1 MGNSHGH
8 YSKVRSDSKKL
19 QPFVLAE
26 LVPPTE
32 VVFEDLGLSTYRKEL
47 KASIHPESVL
57 YPYYANIYNAIHQ
70 TGKKINEDTSDVTI
84 VADTRKA
91 IIIKLGTVSHQARFL
106 GLCGAII
113 ATLRMQ
119 FIVPTASRMR
129 YFTVSSG
136 KPNELVCLSA
146 HQEEIMHAY
155 GGITNPLRVDW
166 DIYEKC
172 EARLRETLAEIK
184 VLPVD
189 SVFTFTNAPVS
200 FIPDLTLEGSRD
212 VPAEYLAPTFKT
224 KKPISMFPNGAW
236 AFGDSPEQKLARKWL
251 HYKKLKL
258 KCDNEL
264 LQYSTL
270 RFSFTDPSTDKSSS
284 FITCDAFPKCPAED
298 RCATVKKTTLKS
310 IETLFKSTV
319 SAPVPAHPSI
329 TPSATTLPAP
339 SLPDSPTDASAAD
352 DHSLRHRVSHFD
364 VDFDL
369 E

>member
-19 QPFVLAE
+19 QTFVLAE

-32 VVFEDLGLSTYRKEL
+32 VVFEDLGLSTYRREL

-91 IIIKLGTVSHQARFL
+91 IIIKLGTVNHQARFL
-106 GLCGAII
+106 GLCRAII
-113 ATLRMQ
+113 NALRMQ
-119 FIVPTASRMR
+119 FILPTASRMR

-136 KPNELVCLSA
+136 KPNELICLSA
-146 HQEEIMHAY
+146 HQAKIMDAY
-155 GGITNPLRVDW
+155 GSLTFTLDLSW

-172 EARLRETLAEIK
+172 ETRLREALTEIK

-200 FIPDLTLEGSRD
+200 FIPDLSLEGSRD
-212 VPAEYLAPTFKT
+212 VPAEYLVPTFKT

-236 AFGDSPEQKLARKWL
+236 AFGDTPEQKLARKWL
-251 HYKKLKL
+251 RLKKLKI

-270 RFSFTDPSTDKSSS
+270 KYSFSDPSTDKSALL
-284 FITCDAFPKCPAED
+284 ITCDAFPKCPVED
-298 RCATVKKTTLKS
+298 RCVNVKKTSLKS
-310 IETLFKSTV
+310 VETLFKPTA
-319 SAPVPAHPSI
+319 SAPIPAPPSL
-329 TPSATTLPAP
+329 TPSATTLPTP
-339 SLPDSPTDASAAD
+339 SLPESSTDASAVD

-364 VDFDL
+364 IDFDL